1 MADAQDLATANASA
15 ETTES
20 CSSRRTAMG
29 FRGAVEEMFGD
40 EGVRE
45 VRLHLPADADAAFFD
60 ARSVGEKWVAERHLL
75 TFMDAVLNGPCGRN
89 RIKFADWG
97 RLQIVRGFGR
107 VKAAMLRVVT
117 PQILASRAA
126 ALWREEHTRGV
137 LVASSVPGRA
147 VVTLTDHGFVTHHL
161 APAVLTESLRTVI
174 AMSYFAK
181 DVRGSFELL
190 KGPRLAM
197 TFTWS

>member
-1 MADAQDLATANASA
+1 
-15 ETTES
+15 
-20 CSSRRTAMG
+20 MG
-29 FRGAVEEMFGD
+29 FRAAVEEMFGD

-45 VRLHLPADADAAFFD
+45 VRAHLPTDADAAFFG
-60 ARSVGEKWVAERHLL
+60 AGSVGEKWVAEKHLL

-97 RLQIVRGFGR
+97 RLQITRGFGR
-107 VKAAMLRVVT
+107 VKAAMIRVAT
-117 PQILASRAA
+117 PEMLASRAA

-137 LVASSVPGRA
+137 LVASTVPGRA
-147 VVTLTDHGFVTHHL
+147 VVTLIDHGFVTHHL
-161 APAVLTESLRTVI
+161 APAVLTESFRTVI

-190 KGPRLAM
+190 NGPRLAM
-197 TFTWS
+197 AFTWS

>member
-1 MADAQDLATANASA
+1 MRDVQDSAVATA
-15 ETTES
+15 TES

-29 FRGAVEEMFGD
+29 FRAAVEEMFGE

-45 VRLHLPADADAAFFD
+45 VRARLPADADAAFFG
-60 ARSVGEKWVAERHLL
+60 AGSVGDKWVAERHLL

-89 RIKFADWG
+89 RIKFGEWG
-97 RLQIVRGFGR
+97 RLQITRGFGR
-107 VKAAMLRVVT
+107 VKAAMIRVAT
-117 PQILASRAA
+117 PEILAARAA
-126 ALWREEHTRGV
+126 ALWRDEHTRGL

-147 VVTLTDHGFVTHHL
+147 VVTLSEHGFVTHDL
-161 APAVLTESLRTVI
+161 APAVLTESLRTII

-181 DVRGSFELL
+181 DVRGSFEILS
-190 KGPRLAM
+190 GPKLAM